1 MPVHSVTVQVL
12 EEGVSSSSLVKHN
25 TVQWP
30 LVCICYVNLKY
41 SSSGTIIFITG
52 YSYFY

>member
-25 TVQWP
+25 TVQ
-30 LVCICYVNLKY
+30 
-41 SSSGTIIFITG
+41 
-52 YSYFY
+52 